1 MSNIDA
7 KYLTKVYKDG
17 EYALKNS
24 SLRVKSGEFL
34 VIVGASGAGK
44 STLLKILAGTE
55 ELSSG
60 ELYFDGILAEN
71 IPKSKR
77 DVSMAFQEYVLYPHM
92 TVFDNLATPLKL
104 AREDEKAIY
113 DKVMDTLRLFGL
125 EHVADILPKHLSG
138 GEQQRASL
146 AKTLIKQSKL
156 VLLDEPVSSVDEK
169 SRWEYCRAIK
179 QMKHMLPNS
188 TFIYVTHNT
197 REALF
202 LADRIAVMHDGV
214 ILQIAP
220 KDFLLEYPE
229 HSFVL
234 ELMGLMDDAEVP
246 EFDEKG
252 RRIGVS
258 SAQLK
263 LCGVLNGGSLTFADK
278 EIKLNDEYL
287 SRLLY
292 TKKDIDVVLEVE
304 KFSKTT
310 VNDGFAL
317 VFEVT
322 KNCGNY
328 VILTISQQ
336 SFILNKKTN
345 LKEGE
350 KIRLYY
356 KIEDLILF
364 DGDKRLTCHYPIH
377 NKINIRVNDAPSG
390 KFEMLG
396 KRIKLN
402 KCIPSYSKNVIID
415 EDAFVLSYERGKC
428 AVRIAGCLDEEFING
443 KKLCHVAIKG
453 IEGYLSF
460 ISNEDVTIFGKKKV
474 WLNIIPQKMKFEEK
488 ED

>member
-1 MSNIDA
+1 MTKIDA

-17 EYALKNS
+17 EYALKNC
-24 SLRVKSGEFL
+24 SLLVNSGEFL
-34 VIVGASGAGK
+34 VVVGASGAGK

-60 ELYFDGILAEN
+60 ELYFDGVLAEN

-104 AREDEKAIY
+104 ASEDEKVIY

-125 EHVADILPKHLSG
+125 EHTADVLPKRLSG
-138 GEQQRASL
+138 GEQQRVSL
-146 AKTLIKQSKL
+146 AKTLLKRSKL
-156 VLLDEPVSSVDEK
+156 VLLDEPISSVDEK
-169 SRWEYCRAIK
+169 SRWEYCRIIKKMK
-179 QMKHMLPNS
+179 QMLPES
-188 TFIYVTHNT
+188 TFVYVTHNT

-202 LADRIAVMHDGV
+202 LADRIAVMRDGV

-220 KDFLLEYPE
+220 RDFILEHPE

-234 ELMGLMDDAEVP
+234 ELMGLADDVEIP

-252 RRIGVS
+252 RRIGIS
-258 SAQLK
+258 SAHLK
-263 LCGVLNGGSLTFADK
+263 LPGTLKGEILAFADK
-278 EIKLNDEYL
+278 EIKLDDEYL

-292 TKKDIDVVLEVE
+292 TKEDVDVMLEVE

-310 VNDGFAL
+310 VSNGFPLA
-317 VFEVT
+317 FEVT

-328 VILTISQQ
+328 VILTIFDKSYVM
-336 SFILNKKTN
+336 NKKTA

-356 KIEDLILF
+356 KIEDLILY
-364 DGDKRLTCHYPIH
+364 DGDKRLTCHYPL
-377 NKINIRVNDAPSG
+377 NRKIKIRVNDAKNG
-390 KFEMLG
+390 KIELLS

-402 KCIPSYSKNVIID
+402 RPIPAHTENAMISD
-415 EDAFVLSYERGKC
+415 DAFVLSYEKGRC
-428 AVRIAGCLDEEFING
+428 SVRITECLDEEFING
-443 KKLCHVAIKG
+443 RKLNHVAIG
-453 IEGYLSF
+453 GEGGYLSF
-460 ISNEDVTIFGKKKV
+460 FSGEDVTVFGKKKV
-474 WLNIIPQKMKFEEK
+474 YLNIIVQKLKFEER
-488 ED
+488 